1 MINSNLSMQNN
12 VSYVIWLKDLIYSK
26 KKLSYHDKPG
36 WKSRKGQ
43 FTFSKKFQL
52 LLTNQEKL

>member
-1 MINSNLSMQNN
+1 MQNN
-12 VSYVIWLKDLIYSK
+12 VSYVIWLTDLIYSK
-26 KKLSYHDKPG
+26 KKKKLSYLDKPE

-52 LLTNQEKL
+52 LLNNQEKL